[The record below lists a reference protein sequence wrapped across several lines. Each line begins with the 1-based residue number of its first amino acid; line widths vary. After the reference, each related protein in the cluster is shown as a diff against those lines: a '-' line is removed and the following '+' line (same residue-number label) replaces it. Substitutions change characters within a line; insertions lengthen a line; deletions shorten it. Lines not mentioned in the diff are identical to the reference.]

1 MKKLNNIDDAIFAN
15 SSVDD
20 LMIKKLNIEAQK
32 ELEAASNPNS
42 LQPVSVVEFSK
53 LPAKFIFSK
62 FACYKVFNR
71 KNKTEN
77 FINGIQ
83 AESFLGTS
91 KNLRFKLINRE
102 ISSFATDD
110 VFVRFHCASI
120 PYDLFHENL

>member
-1 MKKLNNIDDAIFAN
+1 
-15 SSVDD
+15 
-20 LMIKKLNIEAQK
+20 MIKKLNIEAQK

-71 KNKTEN
+71 KNKTES